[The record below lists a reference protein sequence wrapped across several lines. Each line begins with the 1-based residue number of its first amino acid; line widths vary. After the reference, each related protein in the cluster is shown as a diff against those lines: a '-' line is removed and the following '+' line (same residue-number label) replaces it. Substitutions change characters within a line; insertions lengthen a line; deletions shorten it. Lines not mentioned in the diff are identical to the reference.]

1 MDREPTLPAWSARL
15 GAWPKLGLAGQVMN
29 RRRRDTLE
37 RIVAELDSI
46 LARAGELELRYANQ
60 LAALHPRQVVGGR
73 NLLHYLALRHSD
85 VSELQYELASLGL
98 SSLGRSESHVLASI
112 CAVRTAVHHLL
123 GIEEECP
130 AAPVTLREG
139 RGRIRRQT
147 ETLFGRKRK
156 GSSVR
161 IMVTLPIEAADDY
174 RLVLKMVRAGMNCAR
189 INCAAGG
196 PAEWERMVSFVHRA
210 RRSTGRG
217 CKIFMDLAGPKIR
230 IGDLVPGPEVVR
242 IRPPLDE
249 WGRVKEPV
257 LVQLVSEGAAGR
269 RRSGL
274 TLPVS
279 QEVLDAAQP
288 GRSVEL
294 TDTRGQPLSLRIDSV
309 TNGSARA
316 SCWQEA
322 YVETGL
328 PLSIRDEGGGVRAE
342 GSLAKLPETRPGIRL
357 RIGDTLRVHK
367 NPRLGEGALRAHDGD
382 VVEPAHVSCAMPEV
396 LDRVEVGHELVLDDG
411 KFRSIITEVRSD
423 EIVVEITH
431 AAPGGAKLRAR
442 KGINLPDSQ
451 IGLFGLTEKDRG
463 DLPFVVEHADGVNVS
478 FVNHPDDVEDL
489 LDELEAAGGHELALV
504 LKIETLMGFRHLPG
518 ILLAAMEW
526 PAVGVMIARGD
537 LAAEVGWTHL
547 ARAQEEILWLCEAAH
562 FPVVWAT
569 EVLNQLAKKGIP
581 TRGEISDVVMAKRA
595 ECVMLNKGPHI
606 TTTIRTLDSI
616 LSSMQAYQTKKTA
629 LLPALPLE
637 PPDPE
642 EVGRGIGLRHGRWAG
657 A

>member
-1 MDREPTLPAWSARL
+1 MDRQRY
-15 GAWPKLGLAGQVMN
+15 
-29 RRRRDTLE
+29 DTLE
-37 RIVAELDSI
+37 RLIAELDSI
-46 LARAGELELRYANQ
+46 LARAGALENRYENQ
-60 LAALHPRQVVGGR
+60 LAALHPRHAVGGR

-98 SSLGRSESHVLASI
+98 SSLGRSESHVLATI
-112 CAVRTAVHHLL
+112 CAVRSAVHNLL
-123 GIEEECP
+123 GNEAGCP
-130 AAPVTLREG
+130 RPPVSLREG
-139 RGRIRRQT
+139 RARIRRHT
-147 ETLFGRKRK
+147 EVLFGRKRK

-174 RLVLKMVRAGMNCAR
+174 RLVLDMVRAGMNCAR
-189 INCAAGG
+189 INCATGG
-196 PAEWERMVSFVHRA
+196 PSQWDRMVSFVHRA
-210 RRSTGRG
+210 RRATGRG
-217 CKIFMDLAGPKIR
+217 CRIFMDLAGPKIR

-242 IRPPLDE
+242 IRPSVDE
-249 WGRVKEPV
+249 RGRVEEPA
-257 LVQLVSEGAAGR
+257 LVEFVPDGAAR
-269 RRSGL
+269 RPGSRL
-274 TLPVS
+274 TLPIS
-279 QEVLDAAQP
+279 AEVFDAAKP

-294 TDTRGQPLSLRIDSV
+294 TDTRGQTVSLRIDSV
-309 TNGSARA
+309 TSGSARA
-316 SCWQEA
+316 HCWHEA

-328 PLSIRDEGGGVRAE
+328 PLSIRDERGVRAE
-342 GSLAKLPETRPGIRL
+342 GSLGGLPHLRPGIL
-357 RIGDTLRVHK
+357 LQVGDELRVHK
-367 NPRLGEGALRAHDGD
+367 DPRPGEGALRATDGR
-382 VVEPAHVSCAMPEV
+382 VIEPAHVPCAIPEV
-396 LDRVEVGHELVLDDG
+396 LDRVDVGHELVLDDG
-411 KFRSIITEVRSD
+411 KFRGVITVVRSD

-431 AAPGGAKLRAR
+431 AAPGGAKLRAL
-442 KGINLPDSQ
+442 KGINLPDSE

-463 DLPFVVEHADGVNVS
+463 DLGFVVEHADGVNVS

-489 LDELEAAGGHELALV
+489 LDELEAVGGHELGLV
-504 LKIETLMGFRHLPG
+504 LKIETLMGVRHLPG

-537 LAAEVGWTHL
+537 LAAEVGWTRL

-629 LLPALPLE
+629 LLPALLLE
-637 PPDPE
+637 PPDPD
-642 EVGRGIGLRHGRWAG
+642 EVGRGIGVRQGRWAG
-657 A
+657 QQ